1 MAPLTY
7 SYNVMIKI
15 CISITFFTFCLH
27 HHLFLPLPTSHPP
40 SPSFPSNCSSFSPL
54 PFLPLLPL
62 LLPFLLLCHFRYSP
76 IGIASI
82 IAGKLLEVESFAV
95 LVQEIGLYTV
105 TVLAGLIIHGCIV
118 LPLIYLILTRRNP
131 LKMVRAALLALL
143 TAFGTSSR

>member
-1 MAPLTY
+1 MVTPSTSVFTSLPPPL
-7 SYNVMIKI
+7 
-15 CISITFFTFCLH
+15 
-27 HHLFLPLPTSHPP
+27 
-40 SPSFPSNCSSFSPL
+40 SPHFPSSPL
-54 PFLPLLPL
+54 PFLPLLSL
-62 LLPFLLLCHFRYSP
+62 LLPLLLLCHSRYSP